1 MADEFDDGGDGVC
14 AAACAEA
21 AYEGAGSPSYTVQSG
36 GGSGD
41 AGHWSRMPRGGD
53 GYAARLPLSGVP
65 RGVFPYAASHGVRAS
80 VPDNGPVLEMT
91 REEFEEQVAEALDR
105 IPPELTRLMDN
116 VAVFVEDEPPA
127 DDPELLGLY
136 EGTPLT
142 DRGEWYAGVLP
153 DRITI
158 YRGPTLRMC
167 ATREEVVAE
176 TEVTVVHEIAHH
188 FGIDDARLHALGY
201 G

>member
-1 MADEFDDGGDGVC
+1 MVP
-14 AAACAEA
+14 AARG
-21 AYEGAGSPSYTVQSG
+21 GAGTT
-36 GGSGD
+36 
-41 AGHWSRMPRGGD
+41 
-53 GYAARLPLSGVP
+53 ARTRPNAPERRCVT
-65 RGVFPYAASHGVRAS
+65 
-80 VPDNGPVLEMT
+80 DNGRVLEMT
-91 REEFEEQVAEALDR
+91 REEFEELVGEALDR

-116 VAVFVEDEPPA
+116 VAVFVEDEPAP

-167 ATREEVVAE
+167 ETREEVVAE
-176 TEVTVVHEIAHH
+176 TEVTVVQDIPSHISSEGLELI
-188 FGIDDARLHALGY
+188 G
-201 G
+201 

>member
-1 MADEFDDGGDGVC
+1 MRGGIAKTVSGEVTRGC
-14 AAACAEA
+14 AQGAAAR
-21 AYEGAGSPSYTVQSG
+21 P
-36 GGSGD
+36 
-41 AGHWSRMPRGGD
+41 PRGLPGRVLRR
-53 GYAARLPLSGVP
+53 AAGPDD
-65 RGVFPYAASHGVRAS
+65 RADAPERRC
-80 VPDNGPVLEMT
+80 VTDNGRVLEMT
-91 REEFEEQVAEALDR
+91 REEFEELVGEALDR

-116 VAVFVEDEPPA
+116 VAVFVEDEPAP

-167 ATREEVVAE
+167 GTREEVVAE